1 MKKFVALGLVLVM
14 LMSLTACAVNVQWF
28 DTKWNF
34 SYAYVLSPNGW
45 KEFKI
50 TKWKNFDESDMV
62 QFVTADGNTI
72 LGHASTIILAEKRI
86 DFN

>member
-1 MKKFVALGLVLVM
+1 MKKIVALILVVVL
-14 LMSLTACAVNVQWF
+14 LLSLTACANIQWF

-34 SYAYVLSPNGW
+34 GYAYVLGPNGW

-50 TKWKNFDESDMV
+50 TKWKNFEESDMV
-62 QFVTADGNTI
+62 QFVTTEGNTI